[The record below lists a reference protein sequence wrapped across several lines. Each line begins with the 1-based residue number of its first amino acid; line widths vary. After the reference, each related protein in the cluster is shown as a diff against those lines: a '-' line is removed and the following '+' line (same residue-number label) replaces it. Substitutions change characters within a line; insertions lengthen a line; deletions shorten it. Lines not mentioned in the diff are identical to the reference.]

1 MSGAFQFAYGDP
13 SNYSDWAS
21 YAGLDRKTGMFA
33 ASAPD
38 TGVPPP
44 STMEEMWQQKAVA
57 PAEKA
62 FGNLKNTATM
72 LGNTASQIGQG
83 NVVGAYNASRGVVP
97 VTPTPTTTQPALTTQ
112 PAPDWN
118 LQSHID

>member
-44 STMEEMWQQKAVA
+44 NTVEELWQQKAVA

-62 FGNLKNTATM
+62 LGSIKNTANIFT
-72 LGNTASQIGQG
+72 NTAKQMGQG
-83 NVVGAYNASRGVVP
+83 NVVGAYNAARGVVP
-97 VTPTPTTTQPALTTQ
+97 VTPTTTVTQ

-118 LQSHID
+118 FQSHID